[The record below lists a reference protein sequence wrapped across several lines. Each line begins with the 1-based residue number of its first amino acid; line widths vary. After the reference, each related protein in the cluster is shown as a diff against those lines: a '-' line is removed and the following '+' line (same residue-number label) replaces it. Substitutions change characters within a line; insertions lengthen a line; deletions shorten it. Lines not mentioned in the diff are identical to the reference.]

1 MQFLTN
7 VFVTHQRFAVTVH
20 WKRSERKPKLLNTM
34 GCYCFAV
41 VLFLLVVFVV
51 LFTLDCNFVWEFCQI
66 ILSEPYVE
74 ISSEQLSMAFP
85 HSTSSLTFPQW
96 FLKRSSNLSECWW
109 PFVVRLFKRDNSLS
123 VFLSLFQTIDGENEV
138 LEILL
143 ALLTRRSTGLNKV
156 TIKPLVLTALPASLS
171 ARLFS
176 LIPVSP
182 GNYIYGNLLRSLLNI
197 ASLCFSFHFSI
208 FLASLRYQWEC
219 EASLRHQWEWLYY
232 DRDRTVTSGYSFSGY
247 HAAASWSISIV
258 KLDVWPYGCMALST

>member
-123 VFLSLFQTIDGENEV
+123 VFLSLFQTMGRMKSSKFYLHYW
-138 LEILL
+138 LE
-143 ALLTRRSTGLNKV
+143 GLQ
-156 TIKPLVLTALPASLS
+156 VLTKSQLS
-171 ARLFS
+171 HLCW
-176 LIPVSP
+176 LLCPPVS
-182 GNYIYGNLLRSLLNI
+182 LLVY
-197 ASLCFSFHFSI
+197 F
-208 FLASLRYQWEC
+208 
-219 EASLRHQWEWLYY
+219 
-232 DRDRTVTSGYSFSGY
+232 
-247 HAAASWSISIV
+247 
-258 KLDVWPYGCMALST
+258 P

>member
-96 FLKRSSNLSECWW
+96 FLKRSSNLCLNVDG
-109 PFVVRLFKRDNSLS
+109 PLS
-123 VFLSLFQTIDGENEV
+123 YVCSREIIHCLSSSLFS
-138 LEILL
+138 
-143 ALLTRRSTGLNKV
+143 RRSMGRMKSSKFYLHYWLEGLQ
-156 TIKPLVLTALPASLS
+156 VLTKSQLS
-171 ARLFS
+171 HLCW
-176 LIPVSP
+176 LLCPPVS
-182 GNYIYGNLLRSLLNI
+182 LLVY
-197 ASLCFSFHFSI
+197 F
-208 FLASLRYQWEC
+208 
-219 EASLRHQWEWLYY
+219 
-232 DRDRTVTSGYSFSGY
+232 
-247 HAAASWSISIV
+247 
-258 KLDVWPYGCMALST
+258 P